1 MPKKPI
7 NYKKACVYRLIYND
21 ITYYVGSTTNMRQRK
36 SQHRRGCYNEK
47 NKDYNYPLYKFIREN
62 EGFNN
67 WKMIMV
73 HAYPECKT
81 SEELRM
87 HERNHIEELKPSLNV
102 NRPIVTEE
110 EKQNEA
116 NDRSRKARLKNP
128 EQLKQWR
135 LENAEHIKK
144 YKLQYCVDNA
154 DKIREY
160 AEAHRDEINLKGK
173 MYREANA
180 EKIKERDKKTIVCE
194 CGRVI
199 NLRHKTSHEKLKIHI
214 NLMEAKKK

>member
-7 NYKKACVYRLIYND
+7 NYKKACVYRLIYNY

-116 NDRSRKARLKNP
+116 NDLSRKARLKNP

-194 CGRVI
+194 CGRVV
-199 NLRHKTSHEKLKIHI
+199 NLRHKKSHEKLKIHI
-214 NLMEAKKK
+214 NLMESNKK

>member
-7 NYKKACVYRLIYND
+7 NYQKACVYRLIYND

-47 NKDYNYPLYKFIREN
+47 NKDYNYQLYKFIREN

-116 NDRSRKARLKNP
+116 NDRSRKARSKNP

-194 CGRVI
+194 CGRVV
-199 NLRHKTSHEKLKIHI
+199 NLRHKKSHEKLKIHI

>member
-7 NYKKACVYRLIYND
+7 IYKKACVYRLIYND
-21 ITYYVGSTTNMRQRK
+21 IAHYVGSTTNMRQRK
-36 SQHRRGCYNEK
+36 SQHIRGCYNEK

-62 EGFNN
+62 ERFND

-110 EKQNEA
+110 EK
-116 NDRSRKARLKNP
+116 
-128 EQLKQWR
+128 
-135 LENAEHIKK
+135 
-144 YKLQYCVDNA
+144 KLC
-154 DKIREY
+154 K
-160 AEAHRDEINLKGK
+160 
-173 MYREANA
+173 
-180 EKIKERDKKTIVCE
+180 
-194 CGRVI
+194 
-199 NLRHKTSHEKLKIHI
+199 
-214 NLMEAKKK
+214 